1 MVPTEG
7 KIYYLHNFFETLDY
21 DVLSILK
28 MTNNEYSSEFV
39 DDFFAKA
46 HSHFYVDGII
56 GSPYFEGNI
65 SKDILLPI
73 YKVQNY

>member
-1 MVPTEG
+1 
-7 KIYYLHNFFETLDY
+7 
-21 DVLSILK
+21 
-28 MTNNEYSSEFV
+28 MTRNEYPSEFV

-65 SKDILLPI
+65 SKDFLLLVP
-73 YKVQNY
+73 KKEVVKAN